1 MERNP
6 VNTKEREQLSN
17 FLSQLVAAR
26 AGPKDADAEA
36 LIREAVAR
44 QPDAAYLLVQKAFVQ
59 EQALATAQSRLE
71 RLQGEVDRLRAT
83 QGHGGFANSDAWGNS
98 TPRPVPQPVSPGAVQ
113 SAPASSW
120 GSGWLGNVATTA
132 AGVAA
137 GAFLFKGIENLIGR
151 EGNNSQPASNAL
163 AQPSETPVANNFFES
178 DKLASSGSGFA
189 GLSDGM
195 DSDGDSSWI

>member
-1 MERNP
+1 M
-6 VNTKEREQLSN
+6 NTNEREQLSN

-44 QPDAAYLLVQKAFVQ
+44 QPDAAYLLVQKAFLQ
-59 EQALATAQSRLE
+59 AQALAAAQSRNE
-71 RLQGEVDRLRAT
+71 QLQGEVDSLRA
-83 QGHGGFANSDAWGNS
+83 GRASFANGDAWGNS
-98 TPRPVPQPVSPGAVQ
+98 LPRSAPQAVSPATAP
-113 SAPASSW
+113 SAPAPSW

-137 GAFLFKGIENLIGR
+137 GAFLFQGIDNLIGR
-151 EGNNSQPASNAL
+151 HGGNAA
-163 AQPSETPVANNFFES
+163 AQPNETATVNNFFETDS
-178 DKLASSGSGFA
+178 LTATGSGFA
-189 GLSDGM
+189 GLSDGL